1 MGATLFIQREKVDV
15 TVHLNLSLYHY
26 YFMNSRLYT
35 PYCCEHAHYM
45 PTHKIFEICPNFHF
59 TIQVC
64 YACNQSQ
71 FIMTLKFSPPNL
83 LVVFARCCLL
93 LSNHVKAREFIVRMS
108 SKTHLY
114 NKQTC
119 AMETSS
125 CVNKLQ
131 NSLDQSIGFEEKEH
145 QKTCAKMIHQASTL
159 YQ

>member
-93 LSNHVKAREFIVRMS
+93 KQENSQLGCQAKHICITSKLVQWKQAVVLTNYKIVWTRVLGL
-108 SKTHLY
+108 KRKNT
-114 NKQTC
+114 K
-119 AMETSS
+119 
-125 CVNKLQ
+125 KLVQ
-131 NSLDQSIGFEEKEH
+131 R
-145 QKTCAKMIHQASTL
+145 
-159 YQ
+159 